1 MILNGLL
8 RSEKLPLN
16 DPWLSGESFQYYYFG
31 HMMISNLT
39 KVLNMDSG
47 ITYNLSI
54 PLFFSLAVINA
65 FSILYN
71 MTKSVKYGLL
81 SSVFVVILGNFRGL
95 LQVIS
100 SGKFIPLD
108 YWLSAHYITPGTINE
123 FPYFSFLHADM
134 HPHMMAIPFALVSM
148 GIIFNIIKSRGK
160 FSFWTKDGFLMIFIL
175 SLSIGS
181 ISFINTWDYP
191 TYLGLALIGIFI
203 QQYIQNSK
211 KIDFKLI
218 KNISLLSVIV
228 IFLSY
233 ILFLPF
239 HLTVNPIRSIG
250 ITSQKTTT
258 LQYLIIYGLFVFIS
272 FFNIYFD
279 AKENKIF
286 NLKFS
291 KIKLSI
297 SIDLII
303 LLMIIFGILN
313 LPLIIFGFVF
323 LISTVLIWRKINLKE
338 NNLENIFALILFLAS
353 LGLLILIEFF
363 FVDDAFVGDLERVNT
378 VFKIGMQIWVLISLS
393 SVYFLYYIKKNFLAD
408 KLILNKIFNLILI
421 LLISSSLVYP
431 IFATYTKTRNNY
443 NFFGK
448 IATLE
453 GRNYLN
459 NQDFCDYDAV
469 KWINEN
475 IRGTPVIL
483 EAKGQSFQWTSCVSF
498 NTGLPTLIGWE
509 GHEQQ
514 WRPDELDKIAQRVK
528 DIDIIYNN
536 TDIGLIRKYDI
547 SYIYVGKLE
556 KDKYSLES
564 LNKFNNLFNLVYN
577 TSKTKIYKVN

>member
-1 MILNGLL
+1 
-8 RSEKLPLN
+8 
-16 DPWLSGESFQYYYFG
+16 
-31 HMMISNLT
+31 
-39 KVLNMDSG
+39 
-47 ITYNLSI
+47 
-54 PLFFSLAVINA
+54 
-65 FSILYN
+65 
-71 MTKSVKYGLL
+71 
-81 SSVFVVILGNFRGL
+81 
-95 LQVIS
+95 
-100 SGKFIPLD
+100 
-108 YWLSAHYITPGTINE
+108 
-123 FPYFSFLHADM
+123 
-134 HPHMMAIPFALVSM
+134 
-148 GIIFNIIKSRGK
+148 
-160 FSFWTKDGFLMIFIL
+160 
-175 SLSIGS
+175 
-181 ISFINTWDYP
+181 
-191 TYLGLALIGIFI
+191 
-203 QQYIQNSK
+203 
-211 KIDFKLI
+211 
-218 KNISLLSVIV
+218 
-228 IFLSY
+228 
-233 ILFLPF
+233 
-239 HLTVNPIRSIG
+239 
-250 ITSQKTTT
+250 
-258 LQYLIIYGLFVFIS
+258 
-272 FFNIYFD
+272 
-279 AKENKIF
+279 
-286 NLKFS
+286 
-291 KIKLSI
+291 
-297 SIDLII
+297 
-303 LLMIIFGILN
+303 MIIFGILN